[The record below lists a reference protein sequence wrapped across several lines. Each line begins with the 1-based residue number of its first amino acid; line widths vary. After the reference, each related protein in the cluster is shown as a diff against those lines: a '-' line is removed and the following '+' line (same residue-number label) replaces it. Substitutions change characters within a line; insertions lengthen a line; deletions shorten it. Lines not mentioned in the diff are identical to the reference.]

1 MYWIKQC
8 YACNGMVE
16 VFHELKYDKYQKLIE
31 KEVDRTWYRCPYC
44 GLIQQSS
51 FLDDLDLRGI
61 YLKYRDLEMR
71 GTTVKEEFD
80 KIKALD
86 RKGESEN
93 NQRTNQ
99 LLADEILS
107 EPKHL
112 LDIGSGFG
120 IFPHGLKPYM
130 KSVSCIE
137 PNPDS
142 AQFINELGIDCFNG
156 FYEPGIFGRKDI
168 VTLVHV
174 LEHMRDPI
182 KFLQQIREADIKN
195 DGVLYVEVP
204 DACEFDYLPSDHDEF
219 NSTHMYMFDMST
231 LIRVLQ
237 KGGFKPWLIR
247 SLKYPKRHLTRIAVL
262 SHA

>member
-1 MYWIKQC
+1 MEC
-8 YACNGMVE
+8 YLCRSEMIHHTHIVRT
-16 VFHELKYDKYQKLIE
+16 DKYQKLVS
-31 KEVDRTWYRCPYC
+31 VDMGREWLECGRC
-44 GLIQQSS
+44 GLRFQQS

-86 RKGESEN
+86 RKGVSEN
-93 NQRTNQ
+93 NKRTNQ
-99 LLADEILS
+99 LLADGVLN

-156 FYEPGIFGRKDI
+156 FYEPGIFGKKNI

-182 KFLQQIREADIKN
+182 EFLQQIRESDIKN
-195 DGVLYVEVP
+195 GGVLYVEVP
-204 DACEFDYLPSDHDEF
+204 DACEFNYLPADHDEF

-247 SLKYPKRHLTRIAVL
+247 SLKYPKRQLTRITVL
-262 SHA
+262 SRA

>member
-1 MYWIKQC
+1 MKCYLCGSEEIIIKPWQPP
-8 YACNGMVE
+8 
-16 VFHELKYDKYQKLIE
+16 DKYKNLIGITAGDIWTQC
-31 KEVDRTWYRCPYC
+31 KRC
-44 GLIQQSS
+44 GLYQHITL
-51 FLDDLDLRGI
+51 LDDEDLKQI

-80 KIKALD
+80 KVKALD
-86 RKGESEN
+86 RKGVSEN
-93 NQRTNQ
+93 NKRTNQ
-99 LLADEILS
+99 LLADGVLS

-120 IFPHGLKPYM
+120 IFPHGLKHYM

-142 AQFINELGIDCFNG
+142 AKFINELGMDCFNG
-156 FYEPGIFGRKDI
+156 FYEPGIFRRKDI

-182 KFLQQIREADIKN
+182 EFLKNIREADIK
-195 DGVLYVEVP
+195 DGGVLYVEVP
-204 DACEFDYLPSDHDEF
+204 DACEFDYLPADHDEF

-237 KGGFKPWLIR
+237 KGGFKPWLVR

-262 SHA
+262 SHV

>member
-1 MYWIKQC
+1 MGC
-8 YACNGMVE
+8 YLCGYKLNEKWRYRGDLE
-16 VFHELKYDKYQKLIE
+16 PDKYQALIG
-31 KEVDRTWYRCPYC
+31 KSFDRSWWSCSKC
-44 GLIQQSS
+44 ELWQQDVN
-51 FLDDLDLRGI
+51 LENEDLNQI

-99 LLADEILS
+99 LLADGILS

-120 IFPHGLKPYM
+120 IFPHGLKHYM

-156 FYEPGIFGRKDI
+156 FYEPGIFGKKDI

-182 KFLQQIREADIKN
+182 QFLKQIRESDIKN
-195 DGVLYVEVP
+195 GGVLYVEVP
-204 DACEFDYLPSDHDEF
+204 DACEFDYLPPDHDEF

-247 SLKYPKRHLTRIAVL
+247 SLKYPKRQLTRISVL